1 MWSDK
6 DNKQDLILIEKELI
20 DIVIKYID
28 LEDPSLKK
36 GQYKTNIKRWTTW
49 WIML

>member
-6 DNKQDLILIEKELI
+6 DKQDLKKKKKEQI

-28 LEDPSLKK
+28 LEHPSLKK